1 MSTSSRISIQTQD
14 FNYKFLLL
22 VSDEGKPRTIQET
35 LQIFERFRWKNTA
48 AVSPAITRIN
58 FIFTIKE
65 RSEIDIAVT
74 ASRFTR
80 QPQNGKSI

>member
-1 MSTSSRISIQTQD
+1 MGFSLITN
-14 FNYKFLLL
+14 FYF
-22 VSDEGKPRTIQET
+22 SDLTKVNRVLYRKLHQSLKG
-35 LQIFERFRWKNTA
+35 FGGKNTA

-58 FIFTIKE
+58 FIFTIKD
-65 RSEIDIAVT
+65 RSEIDIAAT